1 MTRIVLLAAAL
12 LVVGILFVLPLAT
25 VFVEALRHGL
35 DFARDALIEPD
46 ALAAIRL
53 TLIVAAIA
61 VPLNTVCG
69 LAAAW
74 CLTKFDFPGK
84 GALLVIIELPLTVSP
99 VISGLV
105 WVLLFGAN
113 GWFGHALAA
122 HDVQI
127 IFAVPGIVLATVFVT
142 FPFVART
149 VMPLMQAQGRA
160 QEEAASMLGA
170 GFLATFFRV
179 TLPDIAWALLA
190 GVLLCTARAM
200 GEFGAVSV
208 VSGHIP
214 GVTETMPLHIETL
227 YNDYQS
233 AAAFAMAACLG
244 LFALVTLAVKAALE
258 WRLGAHLGAER

>member
-1 MTRIVLLAAAL
+1 MTRAL
-12 LVVGILFVLPLAT
+12 LLCAAVAVVGVLFVLPLGT
-25 VFVEALRHGL
+25 VFAEAFSRGVPFVAASLT
-35 DFARDALIEPD
+35 DPD

-53 TLIVAAIA
+53 TLLVAAIA
-61 VPLNTVCG
+61 VPLNTLCG

-84 GALLVIIELPLTVSP
+84 RALQVVIELPLTISP

-113 GWFGHALAA
+113 GWFGHALEARDI
-122 HDVQI
+122 HI

-149 VMPLMQAQGRA
+149 VMPLMEAQGRA
-160 QEEAASMLGA
+160 QEEAAALLGA
-170 GFLATFFRV
+170 GFATTFFRV
-179 TLPDIAWALLA
+179 TFPDIIWAVLA
-190 GVLLCTARAM
+190 GVLLCTARAF

-214 GVTETMPLHIETL
+214 GVTETMPLHIESL
-227 YNDYQS
+227 YDDYQS

-244 LFALVTLAVKAALE
+244 MFALVTLVAKALVE
-258 WRLGAHLGAER
+258 WRLGDRLGAGA

>member
-1 MTRIVLLAAAL
+1 MIRALLIAAAMT
-12 LVVGILFVLPLAT
+12 VVGVLFVLPLGT
-25 VFVEALRHGL
+25 VFAEALRHGL
-35 DFARDALIEPD
+35 AFARDALMEPD
-46 ALAAIRL
+46 ALAAVRL
-53 TLIVAAIA
+53 TLLVAAIA

-69 LAAAW
+69 LSAAW

-84 GALLVIIELPLTVSP
+84 RALLVTIELPLTISP

-122 HDVQI
+122 ADLQI
-127 IFAVPGIVLATVFVT
+127 VFAVPGIVLATVFVT

-160 QEEAASMLGA
+160 QEEAAAMLGA
-170 GFLATFFRV
+170 GFLSTFFRV

-258 WRLGAHLGAER
+258 WRLGSHLGAER

>member
-1 MTRIVLLAAAL
+1 MMRAALLAAAL
-12 LVVGILFVLPLAT
+12 AVVGVLFVLPLGV
-25 VFVEALRHGL
+25 VFSEAFSKGL
-35 DFARDALIEPD
+35 PFVVDALLEPD
-46 ALAAIRL
+46 AVSAIRL
-53 TLIVAAIA
+53 TLLVAAIA
-61 VPLNTVCG
+61 VPLNTVGG

-84 GALLVIIELPLTVSP
+84 RALQVVIELPLTISP

-122 HDVQI
+122 RDIQI
-127 IFAVPGIVLATVFVT
+127 VFAVPGIVLATVFVT

-149 VMPLMQAQGRA
+149 VMPLMVAQGRT
-160 QEEAASMLGA
+160 QEEAAAMLGA
-170 GFLATFFRV
+170 GFWSTFLRV

-233 AAAFAMAACLG
+233 AAAFAMAACLA
-244 LFALVTLAVKAALE
+244 LFALFTLVVKALLE
-258 WRLGAHLGAER
+258 WRLGSRLGAT

>member
-1 MTRIVLLAAAL
+1 MTRALLLLAAL
-12 LVVGILFVLPLAT
+12 IIVGVLFVLPLGT
-25 VFVEALRHGL
+25 VFAEALSRGVP
-35 DFARDALIEPD
+35 FAAAALTDPD

-53 TLIVAAIA
+53 TLLVAAIA

-74 CLTKFDFPGK
+74 CLTKFEFPGK
-84 GALLVIIELPLTVSP
+84 RLLQVVIELPLTISP
-99 VISGLV
+99 VVSGLV

-113 GWFGHALAA
+113 GWFGHALEAQDI
-122 HDVQI
+122 HI

-149 VMPLMQAQGRA
+149 VMPLMEAQGRA
-160 QEEAASMLGA
+160 QEEAAALLGA
-170 GFLATFFRV
+170 GFAATFFRV
-179 TLPDIAWALLA
+179 TLPDIIWAVLA
-190 GVLLCTARAM
+190 GVLLCTARAF

-214 GVTETMPLHIETL
+214 GVTETMPLHIESL
-227 YNDYQS
+227 YDDYQS

-244 LFALVTLAVKAALE
+244 MFALVTLVAKALVE
-258 WRLGAHLGAER
+258 WRLGDRVGAAA

>member
-1 MTRIVLLAAAL
+1 MTARIGAILLVLVLLVLPLLTVFAEALSHGPAAAL
-12 LVVGILFVLPLAT
+12 ASLS
-25 VFVEALRHGL
+25 
-35 DFARDALIEPD
+35 EPD

-53 TLIVAAIA
+53 TLLVAAIA

-74 CLTKFDFPGK
+74 CLTKFDFPGRR
-84 GALLVIIELPLTVSP
+84 AIMVAIELPLTVSP
-99 VISGLV
+99 VIAGLV

-113 GWFGHALAA
+113 GWFGPALAA
-122 HDVQI
+122 RHVSI
-127 IFAVPGIVLATVFVT
+127 VFALPGIVLATIFVT

-160 QEEAASMLGA
+160 QEEAAALLGA
-170 GFLATFFRV
+170 GFAATFFRV

-190 GVLLCTARAM
+190 GVLLTTARAM

-233 AAAFAMAACLG
+233 AAAFAMAALLG
-244 LFALVTLAVKAALE
+244 LFGLGTLAIKSALD
-258 WRLGAHLGAER
+258 WRIGRKTGVPA

>member
-1 MTRIVLLAAAL
+1 MTRALLLAAAL
-12 LVVGILFVLPLAT
+12 VIVGVLFVLPLAT
-25 VFVEALRHGL
+25 VFTEALRHGL
-35 DFARDALIEPD
+35 AAAGDALAEPD

-53 TLIVAAIA
+53 TLLVAAIA

-74 CLTKFDFPGK
+74 CLTKFDFPAK
-84 GALLVIIELPLTVSP
+84 RALLVLIELPLTISP

-113 GWFGHALAA
+113 GWFGHVLAA

-127 IFAVPGIVLATVFVT
+127 VFAVPGIVLATIFVT

-149 VMPLMQAQGRA
+149 VMPLMQAQGRT
-160 QEEAASMLGA
+160 QEEAAAMLGA
-170 GFLATFFRV
+170 GFVSTFFRV

-258 WRLGAHLGAER
+258 WRLGTDLGPAR